1 MNITGPIQTNLPP
14 IQEKPEQFLKVN
26 QRIAGEILNISNEQ
40 VVLAVNGIQIVARMT
55 SAEQLASLMEKR
67 YAYFVVKEINQ
78 EQITLQIATPHAN
91 EEIKKPATD
100 NLLGKAIL
108 EQFGIPSNDK
118 NLQIVQ
124 ALLNRGLQITS
135 SLFIE
140 INEVLKTNPEWSA
153 REAQLAAAIKSA
165 GLPLTEESL
174 KIALNAAKDIRI
186 NFINL
191 YEQLVA
197 SQNRPDLTP
206 AIRQQIQSVLDTI
219 KNIMVNGGDTSE
231 NIENVLRWAVKGL
244 GTSIENE
251 IAKLIK
257 PANMDG
263 QTDRI
268 NNLLFSLS
276 HLNNQLSSSST
287 NQLARSIE
295 NFIEGMRWTH
305 FLNVEPDQTISK
317 GQWTQLDLPI
327 TFSSTNNNQ
336 QTEMVRNMKIRIAH
350 ESGSGN
356 ENKINPA
363 YTRLVIQVDIDER
376 QRIKVDLSIV
386 SQMIGAEITGTNK
399 EICACASEELDEF
412 KTGLSNLGYTLK
424 TSKIEL
430 GNAILEMDF
439 DDNGASLTNV
449 TSVDMGV

>member
-1 MNITGPIQTNLPP
+1 
-14 IQEKPEQFLKVN
+14 
-26 QRIAGEILNISNEQ
+26 
-40 VVLAVNGIQIVARMT
+40 
-55 SAEQLASLMEKR
+55 
-67 YAYFVVKEINQ
+67 
-78 EQITLQIATPHAN
+78 
-91 EEIKKPATD
+91 
-100 NLLGKAIL
+100 
-108 EQFGIPSNDK
+108 
-118 NLQIVQ
+118 VQ

-140 INEVLKTNPEWSA
+140 IYEVLKTNPEWSA

-327 TFSSTNNNQ
+327 TFSSTINNQ